1 MALVLEA
8 FTTPANTQVIAD
20 TAAPPGSLPTA
31 AVPAPPAAIS
41 PLVDGSSAYIWSPND
56 APAQTVTFRSTF
68 GIGTLPLLTVALPI
82 AVYYAFAAN
91 ETATVTATL
100 EIVNLLGI
108 VVQHSFIRTGASSD
122 SQNVDISQETPSCTW
137 LTRKLWT
144 NCSGCNSY
152 CSNNTRKISWTNYC
166 ADFSY
171 YKILWK

>member
-56 APAQTVTFRSTF
+56 APGQTVTFRSIF
-68 GIGTLPLLTVALPI
+68 SIGSLPLLTVALPI
-82 AVYYAFAAN
+82 SVYYAFAAN

-108 VVQHSFIRTGASSD
+108 VVLTIPLFNGASTD
-122 SQNVDISQETPSCTW
+122 SQNVDISQADTLLALSLLGNSGRIVVDATVNAATTPGRYLGQITV
-137 LTRKLWT
+137 R
-144 NCSGCNSY
+144 
-152 CSNNTRKISWTNYC
+152 
-166 ADFSY
+166 DF
-171 YKILWK
+171 LL